1 MDDTPGEV
9 VVANLVFMALWISAT
24 AVILVAGQR
33 WLRLRSFRERMI
45 AQWRPALAIAVFFVL
60 GTGLGGRGF
69 FNLYG
74 LAVFCQALIGLTLA
88 RDIAGF
94 EPLSVTQALM
104 RREGILRRIAV
115 MLLIALLMVPGIVA
129 VGSVGMSV
137 ARQLFGEANQTAE
150 AMGMLPQNKASVFFL
165 LLAGAGIAE
174 ETVYRLVCLSFLWR
188 LTGRRR
194 IAIIVSSLVFAAYH
208 LSPLDG
214 MYRVFW
220 QFPISQFLA
229 SGLIGMVFGYI
240 YIKQGYETA
249 VLSHTLSDWI
259 PFILF
264 AG

>member
-1 MDDTPGEV
+1 MEDTPGEV
-9 VVANLVFMALWISAT
+9 VVANLVFMALWISAV

-33 WLRLRSFRERMI
+33 WLRLRSFRDRMV
-45 AQWRPALAIAVFFVL
+45 AQWRPALAIAILFVL
-60 GTGLGGRGF
+60 GMGLGGRGF
-69 FNLYG
+69 FNPYG

-88 RDIAGF
+88 SDIAGS
-94 EPLSVTQALM
+94 EPLSVTQAVI
-104 RREGILRRIAV
+104 RREGILRRIAAMV
-115 MLLIALLMVPGIVA
+115 AIAFLMVPVIVA

-137 ARQLFGEANQTAE
+137 ARQVFGEASHTAE
-150 AMGMLPQNKASVFFL
+150 AMGMLPQNKVSVFFL

-174 ETVYRLVCLSFLWR
+174 ETVYRLVCLSLVWR
-188 LTGRRR
+188 LTGRRG
-194 IAIIVSSLVFAAYH
+194 IAIFISSLLFAAYH

-229 SGLIGMVFGYI
+229 SGVIGMVLGYA
-240 YIKQGYETA
+240 YTKQGYETA